1 MEKKLII
8 VKGIVQGVGFRY
20 FAYRKAKQ
28 FNICGYVRNLPDGN
42 VEILGKGE
50 KAELDVFID
59 AMRKGPFGA
68 HIESCEVSDFHYEVE
83 SSDFEIR
90 T

>member
-8 VKGIVQGVGFRY
+8 LRGIVQGVGFRF

-28 FNICGYVRNLPDGN
+28 FNIRGYVRNLSDGS

-50 KAELDVFID
+50 KKELDGFVSV
-59 AMRKGPFGA
+59 MKNGPFGA
-68 HIESCEVSDFHYEVE
+68 HVESFEVSDFPYEVE
-83 SSDFEIR
+83 NSDFEIR
-90 T
+90 P

>member
-8 VKGIVQGVGFRY
+8 LRGIVQGVGFRF

-28 FNICGYVRNLPDGN
+28 FNICGYVRNLPDGS

-50 KAELDVFID
+50 KTELDGFINI
-59 AMRKGPFGA
+59 MRNGPFGA
-68 HIESCEVSDFHYEVE
+68 HVESCEVSDFPYEVE

-90 T
+90 P